1 MVATTRPPA
10 PTPGAFARTRHRHW
24 LVEDVIFGE
33 TPYQADLVSLSCIDD
48 DAPGERLTV
57 LWQNEPDAE
66 LIGSDHWAKV
76 GARQFDPAERF
87 SAYLHT
93 LRWNCVTATDPGL
106 LQAPFRAGIKLEAYQ
121 LEPLRKALLLPRVN
135 LFIADDVGLGKTIEA
150 GLIARE
156 LLLRRRIDTIVIAAP
171 PSMISQWRDEM
182 EARFGLPFTVMDREF
197 VMNVRRERG
206 HAINPWT
213 THSRF
218 LVSHRLLSEEAYT
231 ADMMAW
237 LGELRPKSLLIL
249 DEAHHAAPASGSKYA
264 IDSQFTRAMRDLG
277 RRFEHR
283 LFLSA
288 TPHNGH
294 SNSFA
299 ALLTLL
305 DPQRFVRG
313 MKVRKGDLDP
323 VMVRRLKEDI
333 REVRGGFP
341 KRCVEQVDITGLPPD
356 ASELV
361 LAEKLAALRDM
372 REQRLAA
379 SGRAAQRAGALV
391 IGTLQQRLLSSVTA
405 FARTIRVHR
414 AALERHA
421 PATAKATPARDL
433 FAPLGPDDE
442 DVALQDAERAQ
453 LEDAAITTAT
463 EQVLPERTADTAFQL
478 ELAAVREL
486 EALADANR
494 DRPDA
499 RIRWLL
505 EWIDREMC
513 PGVLS
518 GLGEP
523 AWNERRLLIFTEWED
538 TRRWLEGRLRQALGH
553 SHQAAGRIGSY
564 TGSTTADDRER
575 LKRAFNTPPQRH
587 PLRILIATDAA
598 REGLNL
604 QRHCRDLLH
613 FDLPW
618 NPSRLEQRNGRI
630 DRKLQPAPEVFC
642 RYFFYPQR
650 AEDRVL
656 QALVRKSET
665 IRQQLGSMAQ
675 ILEGRASD
683 MLGSGIRRSDITDM
697 VRRIEVLSD
706 GAREAAIKEELEEAR
721 ERQDTLLQQIE
732 RLQRQLERSARQIAL
747 EPAQF
752 RDTLS
757 ASLSLANAGTITHA
771 NAATAEHPETFTFP
785 TDTLARD
792 QSWAPTLDLLRA
804 PRDKGETLAEWR
816 ARAPVRPVTFAEA
829 GDLGDDVVQLHLE
842 HRVAQRLLA
851 RFTSQGLLHLD
862 LSRACLATARQ
873 GDPRV
878 VLLGRLS
885 LFGPGAARLHEEII
899 TITARWTDLAVRRGP
914 LRPYGDA
921 GEARTL
927 ELLEEAL
934 AGTPQQITTE
944 VRDRLLGALATDI
957 ADLRPHLETIAND
970 ARSRA
975 ERLLAQRAE
984 RESAEMARLLS
995 EQRSRIEAAV
1005 KATEQPAQLS
1015 LLFPDEAER
1024 RQRQADQR
1032 AWSRRLDAITGE
1044 LEAEPARIRDGY
1056 TVRAARIEP
1065 VGIVY
1070 LWPVSG

>member
-1 MVATTRPPA
+1 M
-10 PTPGAFARTRHRHW
+10 
-24 LVEDVIFGE
+24 
-33 TPYQADLVSLSCIDD
+33 SCIDD

-66 LIGSDHWAKV
+66 LIGTDPWSNV
-76 GARQFDPAERF
+76 GSHQFDPSEQFA
-87 SAYLHT
+87 AYLHT
-93 LRWNCVTATDPGL
+93 LRWNCVTATDPAL

-121 LEPLRKALLLPRVN
+121 LEPLRKALQLPRVN

-156 LLLRRRIDTIVIAAP
+156 LLLRRRVDTIVISAP
-171 PSMISQWRDEM
+171 PSMLQQWRDEM
-182 EARFGLPFTVMDREF
+182 EARFGLPFTIMDREF
-197 VMNVRRERG
+197 VKSIRRERG
-206 HAINPWT
+206 HTINPWN
-213 THSRF
+213 THNRF
-218 LVSHRLLSEEAYT
+218 LVSHRLLTEEAYT
-231 ADMMAW
+231 ADLTSW

-313 MKVRKGDLDP
+313 MKVRKTDLEP

-341 KRCVEQVDITGLPPD
+341 KRSVEQVDIKNLPTD
-356 ASELV
+356 APELV
-361 LAEKLAALRDM
+361 LAEKLAALREM

-379 SGRAAQRAGALV
+379 SGRAAQRAGSLV
-391 IGTLQQRLLSSVTA
+391 IGTLQQRLLSSVAA

-414 AALERHA
+414 QALELQA
-421 PATAKATPARDL
+421 PPVRKVVLSADL
-433 FAPLGPDDE
+433 FVPPTADDE

-453 LEDAAITTAT
+453 MEDAAVTAAS
-463 EQVLPERTADTAFQL
+463 EQMLPAHPADTAFQA

-486 EALADANR
+486 ETLADAAR
-494 DRPDA
+494 DRKDA
-499 RIRWLL
+499 RVDWLL
-505 EWIDREMC
+505 QWIDREMC

-518 GLGEP
+518 GAGEP
-523 AWNERRLLIFTEWED
+523 VWNERRLLIFTEWED
-538 TRRWLEGRLRQALGH
+538 TRRWLEGRLRQGLAH

-564 TGSTTADDRER
+564 TGATSADDRER
-575 LKRAFNTPPQRH
+575 LKRAFNTPPDRH

-618 NPSRLEQRNGRI
+618 NPSRIEQRNGRI

-675 ILEGRASD
+675 ILEGRATD
-683 MLGSGIRRSDITDM
+683 MLGGGIRRGDIADM
-697 VRRIEVLSD
+697 VRRIETLSD
-706 GAREAAIKEELEEAR
+706 GAREAAIAEELEASR
-721 ERQDTLLQQIE
+721 ERQDALRDQIE
-732 RLQRQLERSARQIAL
+732 RLERQLERSTKHIDLR
-747 EPAQF
+747 PAQF

-757 ASLSLANAGTITHA
+757 ASLALSGTGAIATAG
-771 NAATAEHPETFTFP
+771 AATAEHPATFTFP
-785 TDTLARD
+785 TETLARD
-792 QSWAPTLDLLRA
+792 QSWAPTLDLLRG
-804 PRDKGETLAEWR
+804 PRDKAESLAEWR
-816 ARAPVRPVTFAEA
+816 ARAPVRPVTFEEA
-829 GDLGDDVVQLHLE
+829 GSLGDDVVQLHLE
-842 HRVAQRLLA
+842 HRVARRLLS

-862 LSRACLATARQ
+862 LSRACLSTARQ
-873 GDPRV
+873 GEPRV

-885 LFGPGAARLHEEII
+885 LFGPGAVRLHEEII
-899 TITARWTDLAVRRGP
+899 TITARWTDPAVRRSP
-914 LRPYGDA
+914 CVHMERP
-921 GEARTL
+921 AR
-927 ELLEEAL
+927 
-934 AGTPQQITTE
+934 P
-944 VRDRLLGALATDI
+944 
-957 ADLRPHLETIAND
+957 
-970 ARSRA
+970 ARSNC
-975 ERLLAQRAE
+975 
-984 RESAEMARLLS
+984 
-995 EQRSRIEAAV
+995 
-1005 KATEQPAQLS
+1005 
-1015 LLFPDEAER
+1015 
-1024 RQRQADQR
+1024 
-1032 AWSRRLDAITGE
+1032 SRRRCRASRAPSQTRC
-1044 LEAEPARIRDGY
+1044 APACSAPLPATLPISVRISRPSPA
-1056 TVRAARIEP
+1056 TPASVRNACSPNAPIARVPKWRACWPSSAPASKPQCAAPRRLP
-1065 VGIVY
+1065 
-1070 LWPVSG
+1070 S